1 VNLRTSNSQSMSP
14 SIVTGLATWPWYLRY
29 LRDPLGCVI
38 QIQRYFGDLCVL
50 DRPLPIAGPKRAL
63 VFASGPSYN
72 KLILGD
78 PELFRT
84 GGQGIPGPRNSTQR
98 KLRFGLTRM
107 QPPKHRP
114 QRQLLMPTVLK
125 SAVETYLPAMKA
137 IIAAELE
144 QWQAGASINM
154 DREMR
159 NVTMRIAGE
168 TLFGERDTARS
179 VQFGSMVS
187 EWLRLNY
194 TIGATYCPINW
205 PGTAYHA
212 LLKHADELGVVI
224 RDMIRRRRKEGTG
237 GRDMLS
243 TLIQAC
249 DEGKAQVTEDD
260 LLGQTAILFAASFET
275 TATSLGWILFLLAQ
289 HPAAALKLL
298 HELTEAAGSE
308 LEHLPFL
315 DAVIKESMRI
325 LPPVALTLRAV
336 TRRTDVMGF
345 PLKKGDRVVC
355 SHYLTH
361 RIPELYPN
369 PNRFEPERWFQIKPG
384 PYDYI
389 PFSAGPRQCIG
400 PVFATAV
407 MKQVLAAV
415 LPRFRFTVQPESRI
429 DRAFRVTM
437 IPRYG
442 LPMTLHKQDG
452 KFQSVPVRGNIHEM
466 VDL

>member
-1 VNLRTSNSQSMSP
+1 
-14 SIVTGLATWPWYLRY
+14 
-29 LRDPLGCVI
+29 
-38 QIQRYFGDLCVL
+38 
-50 DRPLPIAGPKRAL
+50 

-72 KLILGD
+72 RLVLGD

-84 GGQGIPGPRNSTQR
+84 GGQGIAGPRNSTQR

-107 QPPKHRP
+107 QPPKHKP

-125 SAVETYLPAMKA
+125 SAVETYLPVIKA
-137 IIAAELE
+137 IVATELE
-144 QWQAGASINM
+144 QWQAGARVNM
-154 DREMR
+154 DHEMR
-159 NVTMRIAGE
+159 QITMRIAGE
-168 TLFGERDTARS
+168 TLFGESDSARS
-179 VQFGSMVS
+179 LTFGSMVS
-187 EWLRLNY
+187 EWLRRNY
-194 TIGATYCPINW
+194 TLGATYCPINW

-212 LLKHADELGVVI
+212 LLEHADRLALVI
-224 RDMIRRRRKEGTG
+224 RDMIRRRRNDGTH

-243 TLIQAC
+243 TLIRAC
-249 DEGKAQVTEDD
+249 DEGRAQVTEDD

-275 TATSLGWILFLLAQ
+275 TATTLGWTLFLLAQ

-298 HELTEAAGSE
+298 DEIGGAGESE
-308 LEHLPFL
+308 LERLPFL
-315 DAVIKESMRI
+315 EAVIKESMRI

-336 TRRTDVMGF
+336 TRTADVAGF

-407 MKQVLAAV
+407 MKQVIAAV
-415 LPRFRFTVQPESRI
+415 LPRFRFSAEPQSRI

-442 LPMTLHKQDG
+442 LPMTLHRQDRNFH
-452 KFQSVPVRGNIHEM
+452 KVSVRGNIHEM

>member
-1 VNLRTSNSQSMSP
+1 
-14 SIVTGLATWPWYLRY
+14 
-29 LRDPLGCVI
+29 VI
-38 QIQRYFGDLCVL
+38 QIQRRFGDLCAL
-50 DRPLPIAGPKRAL
+50 GAALPIAGPKRAL

-84 GGQGIPGPRNSTQR
+84 GGQGIAGPRRSTQR

-107 QPPKHRP
+107 QSPKHRP

-125 SAVETYLPAMKA
+125 SAVESYLPAMKA
-137 IIAAELE
+137 IIAAEIE
-144 QWQAGASINM
+144 RWRPGARIDM
-154 DREMR
+154 DYEMR
-159 NVTMRIAGE
+159 RVTMRIAGE
-168 TLFGERDTARS
+168 TLFGENDSVRS
-179 VQFGSMVS
+179 VEFGSMIS

-194 TIGATYCPINW
+194 TTGATYCPINW

-212 LLKHADELGVVI
+212 LLMHADRLGTVI
-224 RDMIRRRRKEGTG
+224 REMIQRRRKAGAA

-243 TLIQAC
+243 TLIRAC
-249 DEGKAQVTEDD
+249 DEGKAQVAEDD

-275 TATSLGWILFLLAQ
+275 TATSLGWILLLLAQ
-289 HPAAALKLL
+289 HPEAALKLVD
-298 HELTEAAGSE
+298 ELTATSVAESE
-308 LEHLPFL
+308 LERLPFL
-315 DAVIKESMRI
+315 DAAIKESMRI

-361 RIPELYPN
+361 RIPELYPD
-369 PNRFEPERWFQIKPG
+369 PNRFEPERWFQIRPG

-407 MKQVLAAV
+407 IKHVLAAV
-415 LPRFRFTVQPESRI
+415 LPRFRFTVQPEARI

-442 LPMTLHKQDG
+442 LPMTLHKQDRQ
-452 KFQSVPVRGNIHEM
+452 FCRVPVRGNIHEM